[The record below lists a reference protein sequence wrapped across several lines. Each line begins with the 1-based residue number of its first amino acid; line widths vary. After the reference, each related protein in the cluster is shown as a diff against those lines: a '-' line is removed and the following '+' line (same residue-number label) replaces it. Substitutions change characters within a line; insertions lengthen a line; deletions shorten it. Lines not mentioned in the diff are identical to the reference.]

1 MVRGVVIAEDVSVAL
16 GICVGVAENL
26 GKALCR
32 ADNFFD
38 GQPRAV
44 PEKDTTFEQAVMVVK
59 GFAEHRSFQKPD
71 LAVLP
76 DATLETI
83 KVVVDIHQATVSTAS
98 CSDVNRW

>member
-59 GFAEHRSFQKPD
+59 GFQSIGRSRNPILRFFQMP
-71 LAVLP
+71 
-76 DATLETI
+76 
-83 KVVVDIHQATVSTAS
+83 
-98 CSDVNRW
+98 RWRLSK